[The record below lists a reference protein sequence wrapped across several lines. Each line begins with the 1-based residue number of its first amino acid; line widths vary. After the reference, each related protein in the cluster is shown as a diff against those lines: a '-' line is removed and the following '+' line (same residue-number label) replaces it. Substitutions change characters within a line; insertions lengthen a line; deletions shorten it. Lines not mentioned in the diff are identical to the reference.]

1 MWAVFDGLREF
12 TPLSLLIRLC
22 VALVFGGMIG
32 LNGTRK
38 QRAAGF
44 RTYMLVCMG
53 AALTMLISQYFFIM
67 LQTQWKDLADEMNLT
82 TDVSRFSAQVIN
94 GIGFLGAGTVLLTGR
109 QEVKGV
115 TTAAGLWASACM
127 GLAIGA
133 GFIECFIV
141 GFIFIIISLW
151 VMPSWEAKLIEL
163 SRNVNLFIEF
173 HTIQN
178 LSEVISEIKSYDIN
192 IYDIDIERP
201 KDDPLSR
208 PNAVVMLHL
217 NKRIQHTKLISDLSR
232 IKGVYS
238 IKEI

>member
-1 MWAVFDGLREF
+1 MLAVFDSLREF

-141 GFIFIIISLW
+141 GFIFIGLIYMAFTKIWGRKPFVEIAALILGLIVCYAFGTGWFMYVYIRDTGEVSLMTVLSWCVLPFII
-151 VMPSWEAKLIEL
+151 PDLIKMAL
-163 SRNVNLFIEF
+163 AA
-173 HTIQN
+173 
-178 LSEVISEIKSYDIN
+178 VIS
-192 IYDIDIERP
+192 R
-201 KDDPLSR
+201 R
-208 PNAVVMLHL
+208 V
-217 NKRIQHTKLISDLSR
+217 RIAIPQTD
-232 IKGVYS
+232 
-238 IKEI
+238 